1 MKDIEDLKVKR
12 ALQSIFYFQ
21 NYIYSQ
27 EATCFIALKKKKE
40 RNFQP
45 TWDYSHCS
53 YLDMTRWR
61 FPKINVVKE
70 TYTYFLKEILC

>member
-1 MKDIEDLKVKR
+1 M
-12 ALQSIFYFQ
+12 FH
-21 NYIYSQ
+21 
-27 EATCFIALKKKKE
+27 CLKKKNKD

-70 TYTYFLKEILC
+70 TYTYFLKERGKKSFVNVLYFKENNQEESQ